1 MAVVVMRNY
10 QDFCSNT
17 RKLVGAVTLTVLLS
31 ACGGGGSSDFTSTT
45 GVDSVSDTPVG
56 SIGSNPGPI
65 ADAGTRVGT
74 ASLSWKAPVA
84 RTDGSSLPVREISG
98 YRIYYGTKSRKYD
111 YSIAIKNAYKDSYSV
126 SDLPVDTYYFAM
138 TTVDVDGRESGY
150 SGEAVK
156 VVN

>member
-17 RKLVGAVTLTVLLS
+17 RKLVGAVTLTVFLS
-31 ACGGGGSSDFTSTT
+31 ACGGGGSSDFSSTT
-45 GVDSVSDTPVG
+45 GVDSVSDTQVG
-56 SIGSNPGPI
+56 STPGPI
-65 ADAGTRVGT
+65 PEAGTKVGT

-111 YSIAIKNAYKDSYSV
+111 YSIAIKGAYKDSYSV

>member
-17 RKLVGAVTLTVLLS
+17 RKLVSAVTLTVFLS
-31 ACGGGGSSDFTSTT
+31 ACGGGGSSDFSSTT
-45 GVDSVSDTPVG
+45 GVDSVSDTQV
-56 SIGSNPGPI
+56 GSNPGPI
-65 ADAGTRVGT
+65 PEAGAKVGT

-111 YSIAIKNAYKDSYSV
+111 YRIAIKGAYKDSYSV

>member
-17 RKLVGAVTLTVLLS
+17 RKLVGAVTLTVFLS
-31 ACGGGGSSDFTSTT
+31 ACGGGGSSDFSSTT
-45 GVDSVSDTPVG
+45 GVDSVSDTQV
-56 SIGSNPGPI
+56 GSNPGPI
-65 ADAGTRVGT
+65 PEAGTKVGT

-111 YSIAIKNAYKDSYSV
+111 YSIAIKGAYKDSYSV